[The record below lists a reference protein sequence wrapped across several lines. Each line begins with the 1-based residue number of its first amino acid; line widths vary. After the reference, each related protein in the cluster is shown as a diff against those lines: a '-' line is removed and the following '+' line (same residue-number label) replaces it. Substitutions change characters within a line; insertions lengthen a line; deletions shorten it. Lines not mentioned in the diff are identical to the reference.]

1 MRNPTR
7 NNGACC
13 FILVE
18 ESAGYI
24 QILNSHLKDG
34 TVYRQVRPTVVDSN
48 SQMSDFSP

>member
-24 QILNSHLKDG
+24 QILNSISKMVLS
-34 TVYRQVRPTVVDSN
+34 TVKLGPAREKTQDKG
-48 SQMSDFSP
+48 

>member
-18 ESAGYI
+18 EAAGYI
-24 QILNSHLKDG
+24 QSLNSISKMVLS
-34 TVYRQVRPTVVDSN
+34 TVK
-48 SQMSDFSP
+48 